1 MGAPAIQKP
10 AIQKMDI
17 DEFLAWADRQ
27 EPDTRYELVGGQ
39 PRAMNACSQAH
50 SQIAANVVYE
60 VRRRLRPPCRV
71 LSEAAIERDDRADR
85 FYEAD
90 IAVTCSPHQPGQR
103 STPNPVLV
111 VEILSDSTASHDRGT
126 KVPDYMQ
133 IPSVQEVLL
142 VDSRAVRAQLW
153 RRDGRRWIVEDF
165 TDDAT
170 LPLASIGAELPL
182 AALYDGIAL

>member
-1 MGAPAIQKP
+1 MGAPAIQK
-10 AIQKMDI
+10 MNI
-17 DEFLAWADRQ
+17 DEFLDWADRQ

-39 PRAMNACSQAH
+39 PRAMSPCSQAH
-50 SQIAANVVYE
+50 SRLSGNIAFE
-60 VRRRLRPPCRV
+60 IRRRLRPPCFV
-71 LSEAAIERDDRADR
+71 LTETAIERDDRDDR

-90 IAVTCSPHQPGQR
+90 LAVTCSPHQPGQR

-111 VEILSDSTASHDRGT
+111 VEILSESTASHDRGT

-142 VDSRAVRAQLW
+142 VDSRAARAQLW

-165 TDDAT
+165 ADDAT

-182 AALYDGIAL
+182 TALYDGIAL

>member
-39 PRAMNACSQAH
+39 PRAMSPCSQAH
-50 SQIAANVVYE
+50 SRLTAAIIIAIGM
-60 VRRRLRPPCRV
+60 RLRPPCRV
-71 LSEAAIERDDRADR
+71 LTETAIERGDRADR

-111 VEILSDSTASHDRGT
+111 VEILSESTASHDRGT

>member
-1 MGAPAIQKP
+1 MGAPAIQRMT
-10 AIQKMDI
+10 IED
-17 DEFLAWADRQ
+17 FLDWADGQ
-27 EPDTRYELVGGQ
+27 DPDTRYELVGGQ

-50 SQIAANVVYE
+50 SQITANVIIAIGT
-60 VRRRLRPPCRV
+60 RLRPPCRV
-71 LSEAAIERDDRADR
+71 LTETAIEREDRDDR

-133 IPSVQEVLL
+133 IPSVQEILL
-142 VDSRAVRAQLW
+142 VDSRAVKAQLW

-165 TDDAT
+165 TGDAA
-170 LPLASIGAELPL
+170 LPLACIGAELPL

>member
-39 PRAMNACSQAH
+39 PRAMSPCSQAH
-50 SQIAANVVYE
+50 SRLSGNIAFE
-60 VRRRLRPPCRV
+60 IRRRLRPPCFV
-71 LSEAAIERDDRADR
+71 LTETAIERDDRGA
-85 FYEAD
+85 
-90 IAVTCSPHQPGQR
+90 
-103 STPNPVLV
+103 
-111 VEILSDSTASHDRGT
+111 
-126 KVPDYMQ
+126 KVPDSMQ

-165 TDDAT
+165 TEDAT

>member
-1 MGAPAIQKP
+1 MGAPAIQR
-10 AIQKMDI
+10 MDI

-39 PRAMNACSQAH
+39 PRAMSPCSQAH
-50 SQIAANVVYE
+50 SRLTAAIIIAIGM
-60 VRRRLRPPCRV
+60 RLRPPCRV
-71 LSEAAIERDDRADR
+71 LTETAIERDDRADR

-165 TDDAT
+165 TEDAT

-182 AALYDGIAL
+182 TALYDGIAL